1 VVSVEQAIS
10 PARKKSE
17 EIRMS
22 NRENEARKSGVSL
35 VPLFLAALA
44 MCVIALLLMPAHA
57 NSEASEANTVTY
69 AAAGDAGYLPA
80 QIVNQGKEDEPEVQQ
95 YY

>member
-1 VVSVEQAIS
+1 
-10 PARKKSE
+10 
-17 EIRMS
+17 MS
-22 NRENEARKSGVSL
+22 NRENETGNSGFSL
-35 VPLFLAALA
+35 VPLVLAA
-44 MCVIALLLMPAHA
+44 IAICAIAILLTPAHA
-57 NSEASEANTVTY
+57 TGESSEANTVAY